1 MGVPKLVVEFKR
13 DLRHLFFSNCSDWT
27 EINSALKNMGV
38 LKLLFESKQDLI
50 HLFFQIAQNELRL
63 ILYQEPWVFR
73 SYWLNL
79 SEI

>member
-38 LKLLFESKQDLI
+38 LKLLVKSKRDLRWK
-50 HLFFQIAQNELRL
+50 FFKFAQIELRL
-63 ILYQEPWVFR
+63 VLYQETWVF
-73 SYWLNL
+73 
-79 SEI
+79 